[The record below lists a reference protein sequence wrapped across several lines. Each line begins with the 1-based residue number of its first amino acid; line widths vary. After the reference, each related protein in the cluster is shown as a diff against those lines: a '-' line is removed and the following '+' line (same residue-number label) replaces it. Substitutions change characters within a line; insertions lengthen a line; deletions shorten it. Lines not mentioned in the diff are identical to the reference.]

1 MPGDLPFIL
10 IASRKPR
17 KSFMTWS
24 T

>member
-10 IASRKPR
+10 IASRKPL